1 MGAEAGW
8 LASFRRCS
16 PLLSGLDVKIR
27 ASGVHYF
34 HLVVGVRPGAER
46 FTAPGEPNQR
56 RYEALRA
63 YYVEGAS
70 AVEVAERFGYTRAS
84 VETLVRDWRAGRLE
98 LFASSR
104 PGPRAQPKKD
114 RARALVVALRS
125 EGRSLQEIG
134 RALEAAGA
142 GLSRTA
148 VWEILAE
155 AGLGRLPAGEEQTAA
170 AAPAAPKTRRLREQD
185 WPRIGTIPSEHAGLF
200 LLVPELVELELPGLV
215 AAAGYPGTSQ
225 LGAVNSLL
233 ALLALKLYERRR
245 RSHVADVVH
254 DHALGI
260 FCGLTVL
267 PKRTHLTGYSYRTTR
282 AHNQALL
289 GALVDR
295 QRTIGLVGGESFNL
309 DFHAIMSFGEDEILD
324 EHYVPRR
331 SQRTRSVL
339 TFFAQDGEHATLC
352 YANADIPKAQQ
363 SHEIIRFCEFWHQR
377 TGQRPGLLVFDS
389 QLTTHAELAALDEQG
404 IGFITLRRR
413 GRALMDQ
420 VAALPGDAWQPVR
433 LQRPGKHR
441 DVTVAEMQAT
451 IQRRRFRQLAVQG
464 LGRDQPTLLLTN
476 QRDLGAKQLIER
488 YAKRWSIEN
497 ALAAQIRAFHLDALC
512 SQVPLA
518 VDLDTTLSVLCD
530 SVYRSLA
537 RRVENG
543 YATATPDTI
552 FRHFIATPGEL
563 RVSND
568 GVDVRLRPR
577 AHTPVL
583 LDTGYSD
590 RATEI
595 PWWNGRRLTFSF
607 PPA

>member
-1 MGAEAGW
+1 M
-8 LASFRRCS
+8 LFRS
-16 PLLSGLDVKIR
+16 
-27 ASGVHYF
+27 
-34 HLVVGVRPGAER
+34 
-46 FTAPGEPNQR
+46 
-56 RYEALRA
+56 
-63 YYVEGAS
+63 EGAS
-70 AVEVAERFGYTRAS
+70 AQAVAERFGYTRAS
-84 VETLVRDWRAGRLE
+84 VETLVRDHRAGRLA

-104 PGPRAQPKKD
+104 PGPRTQPNKD
-114 RARALVVALRS
+114 RARALVVALRL

-134 RALEAAGA
+134 RALDAAGV

-155 AGLGRLPAGEEQTAA
+155 AGLGRLQGADEKEAAA
-170 AAPAAPKTRRLREQD
+170 AAPVAPKTRRLRDAD
-185 WPRIGTIPSEHAGLF
+185 WPRLGTIASEHAGLF
-200 LLVPELVELELPGLV
+200 LLVPELVELDLPGLIE
-215 AAAGYPGTSQ
+215 AAGYPSTSQ
-225 LGAVNSLL
+225 LRALNSLL

-254 DHALGI
+254 DHALGV

-289 GALVDR
+289 GALIER
-295 QRTIGLVGGESFNL
+295 QRQVGLVAGESFNL

-339 TFFAQDGEHATLC
+339 TFFAQDGEHSTLC
-352 YANADIPKAQQ
+352 YANADIEKGKQA
-363 SHEIIRFCEFWHQR
+363 HEIARFCEFWHER
-377 TGQRPGLLVFDS
+377 TGERPRLLVFDS

-413 GRALMDQ
+413 GKSLMDE
-420 VAALPGDAWQPVR
+420 VAALPADAWRPVR
-433 LQRPGKHR
+433 LERPGKR
-441 DVTVAEMQAT
+441 REVTVAEMQAV
-451 IQRRRFRQLAVQG
+451 IDKRGFRQLAVRG

-476 QRDLGAKQLIER
+476 QRERSARQLIER

-497 ALAAQIRAFHLDALC
+497 ALAAQIRAFHLDALS

-530 SVYRSLA
+530 STYRSFA
-537 RRVENG
+537 RRLANG
-543 YATATPDTI
+543 YATANPDTI
-552 FRHFIATPGEL
+552 FRHFVAAPGEL
-563 RVSND
+563 RVSDD

-583 LDTGYSD
+583 LDSGYGQ

-595 PWWNGRRLTFSF
+595 PWWNRRQLTFSF

>member
-1 MGAEAGW
+1 VGA
-8 LASFRRCS
+8 
-16 PLLSGLDVKIR
+16 
-27 ASGVHYF
+27 
-34 HLVVGVRPGAER
+34 RPGAER

-63 YYVEGAS
+63 YHVEGAS
-70 AVEVAERFGYTRAS
+70 AEAVAARFGYTRAT
-84 VETLVRDWRAGRLE
+84 VETLVRDDRAGRLS

-114 RARALVVALRS
+114 RARALVVALRG
-125 EGRSLQEIG
+125 EGRSLEEIG
-134 RALEAAGA
+134 RALQAAGA

-148 VWEILAE
+148 IWEILTE
-155 AGLGRLPAGEEQTAA
+155 AGMGRLAAGEEQTAA
-170 AAPAAPKTRRLREQD
+170 TATPAAPKTRRLRDED
-185 WPRIGTIPSEHAGLF
+185 WPRIATIQSEHAGLF
-200 LLVPELVELELPGLV
+200 LLVPELVELDLPGLV

-225 LGAVNSLL
+225 LQALNSLL

-245 RSHVADVVH
+245 RSHVQDVVH
-254 DHALGI
+254 DHALGV

-267 PKRTHLTGYSYRTTR
+267 PKRTHLTGYSYRTAR
-282 AHNQALL
+282 AHNEALL

-295 QRTIGLVGGESFNL
+295 QRAVGLVAGESFNL
-309 DFHAIMSFGEDEILD
+309 DFHAIMSFGEDDILD

-339 TFFAQDGEHATLC
+339 TFFAQDGKHATLC
-352 YANADIPKAQQ
+352 YANADIPKAEQA
-363 SHEIIRFCEFWHQR
+363 HEIIRFCEFWQTR
-377 TGQRPGLLVFDS
+377 TGQQPGLLVFDS
-389 QLTTHAELAALDEQG
+389 QLTTHSELAALDERG

-413 GRALMDQ
+413 GAALMDQ
-420 VAALPGDAWQPVR
+420 VAALPDDAWQPVR
-433 LQRPGKHR
+433 LQRPGKRR

-451 IQRRRFRQLAVQG
+451 INTRSLRQLAVKG

-476 QRDLGAKQLIER
+476 QHDRSTKQLIER
-488 YAKRWSIEN
+488 YARRWSIEN
-497 ALAAQIRAFHLDALC
+497 TLAAQIRAFHLDALS

-530 SVYRSLA
+530 SIYRSFA
-537 RRVENG
+537 RRLQHG

-563 RVSND
+563 RVSDN

-583 LDTGYSD
+583 LDTGYQE
-590 RATEI
+590 RTTKI
-595 PWWNGRRLTFSF
+595 PWWNDRQLSYSF

>member
-1 MGAEAGW
+1 VGA
-8 LASFRRCS
+8 
-16 PLLSGLDVKIR
+16 R
-27 ASGVHYF
+27 A
-34 HLVVGVRPGAER
+34 GAER
-46 FTAPGEPNQR
+46 FTTPSEPNQR

-70 AVEVAERFGYTRAS
+70 AEAVAERFGYTRAT
-84 VETLVRDWRAGRLE
+84 VETLVRDDRAGRLG

-104 PGPRAQPKKD
+104 PGPRTQPKKD

-125 EGRSLQEIG
+125 EGRSLQQIG

-148 VWEILAE
+148 IWEILSE
-155 AGLGRLPAGEEQTAA
+155 AGMGRLEAGEQA
-170 AAPAAPKTRRLREQD
+170 AAPAAPAQPKTRRLRAED
-185 WPRIGTIPSEHAGLF
+185 WPSLATLQSEHAGLF
-200 LLVPELVELELPGLV
+200 LLVPELVELDLPGLV
-215 AAAGYPGTSQ
+215 KAAGYPGTSQ
-225 LGAVNSLL
+225 LAALNSLL

-245 RSHVADVVH
+245 RSHVQDVVH
-254 DHALGI
+254 DRALGL

-267 PKRTHLTGYSYRTTR
+267 PKRTHLTSYSYRTTR
-282 AHNQALL
+282 ARNEALL

-295 QRTIGLVGGESFNL
+295 QRAVGLVAGASFNL

-324 EHYVPRR
+324 QHYVPRR

-339 TFFAQDGEHATLC
+339 TFFAQDSEHATLC
-352 YANADIPKAQQ
+352 YANADIAKAEQ
-363 SHEIIRFCEFWHQR
+363 SHEIARFCEFWQRR

-389 QLTTHAELAALDEQG
+389 QLTTHAELVALDEQG

-413 GRALMDQ
+413 GKSMMDH
-420 VAALPGDAWQPVR
+420 VAQLSGDAWQPVR
-433 LQRPGKHR
+433 LERPGKHR
-441 DVTVAEMQAT
+441 DVAVAEMQVT
-451 IQRRRFRQLAVQG
+451 INRRSFRQLVVRG

-476 QRDLGAKQLIER
+476 QRDRRPKQLIER

-497 ALAAQIRAFHLDALC
+497 ALAAQIRAFHLDALS

-530 SVYRSLA
+530 SVYRSFA
-537 RRVENG
+537 RRLDNG

-563 RVSND
+563 RVSDD
-568 GVDVRLRPR
+568 GIEVRLRPR

-583 LDTGYSD
+583 LDTGYRD
-590 RATEI
+590 RATNI
-595 PWWNGRRLTFSF
+595 PWWDDRQLSYSF

>member
-1 MGAEAGW
+1 MGAR
-8 LASFRRCS
+8 L
-16 PLLSGLDVKIR
+16 
-27 ASGVHYF
+27 
-34 HLVVGVRPGAER
+34 GAER
-46 FTAPGEPNQR
+46 FTAPTEPNQR

-70 AVEVAERFGYTRAS
+70 AAEVAGRFGYTRAT
-84 VETLVRDWRAGRLE
+84 VETLVRDDRAGRLQ

-104 PGPRAQPKKD
+104 PGPRSQPKKD
-114 RARALVVALRS
+114 RARALVIALRS
-125 EGRSLQEIG
+125 EGRSLEEIG
-134 RALEAAGA
+134 RALQAAGA

-148 VWEILAE
+148 IWEILAE
-155 AGLGRLPAGEEQTAA
+155 AGMGRLEGAEEKAGA
-170 AAPAAPKTRRLREQD
+170 AAPVAPKTRRLRSAD
-185 WPRIGTIPSEHAGLF
+185 WAQIGTIQSEHAGL
-200 LLVPELVELELPGLV
+200 LLLAPELVELDLPGLV
-215 AAAGYPGTSQ
+215 GAAGYPGTSQ
-225 LGAVNSLL
+225 LAALNSLL

-245 RSHVADVVH
+245 RSHVSDVVH
-254 DHALGI
+254 DSALGI
-260 FCGLTVL
+260 FCGLSVL

-282 AHNQALL
+282 AHNEALL
-289 GALVDR
+289 GALLQR
-295 QRTIGLVGGESFNL
+295 QRAVGLVAGDSFNL

-339 TFFAQDGEHATLC
+339 TFFAQDGEHSTLC
-352 YANADIPKAQQ
+352 YANADIAKAEQ
-363 SHEIIRFCEFWHQR
+363 SHEIARFCEFWHER

-389 QLTTHAELAALDEQG
+389 QLTTHAELAALDGQG

-413 GRALMDQ
+413 GKALMDQ
-420 VAALPGDAWQPVR
+420 VAALPDDTWQPVR

-451 IQRRRFRQLAVQG
+451 IQRHRFRQLAVRG

-476 QRDLGAKQLIER
+476 QRDPSAKQLIER

-497 ALAAQIRAFHLDALC
+497 ALAAQIRAFHLDALS

-530 SVYRSLA
+530 SVYRSFA
-537 RRVENG
+537 RRLDNG

-563 RVSND
+563 HVSHD
-568 GVDVRLRPR
+568 AIDVHLRPR

-583 LDTGYSD
+583 LDADYAN
-590 RATEI
+590 RATQI
-595 PWWNGRRLTFSF
+595 PWWDGRQLTFSF
-607 PPA
+607 PPG

>member
-1 MGAEAGW
+1 MGA
-8 LASFRRCS
+8 
-16 PLLSGLDVKIR
+16 
-27 ASGVHYF
+27 
-34 HLVVGVRPGAER
+34 RPGAER

-70 AVEVAERFGYTRAS
+70 AEAVARRFGYTRAT
-84 VETLVRDWRAGRLE
+84 VETLVRDDRAGRLS

-104 PGPRAQPKKD
+104 PGPRTQPKKD
-114 RARALVVALRS
+114 RARALVVALRR
-125 EGRSLQEIG
+125 EGRSLEQIG
-134 RALEAAGA
+134 RALQAAGA

-148 VWEILAE
+148 IWEILAE
-155 AGLGRLPAGEEQTAA
+155 AGMGRLPAAEE
-170 AAPAAPKTRRLREQD
+170 AAPAAPPVAPKTRRLRDAD
-185 WPRIGTIPSEHAGLF
+185 WPQVGTIASEHAGLF
-200 LLVPELVELELPGLV
+200 LLVPELVELDLPGLA

-254 DHALGI
+254 DRALGV

-282 AHNQALL
+282 AHNHALL

-295 QRTIGLVGGESFNL
+295 QRALGLVGGESFNL

-352 YANADIPKAQQ
+352 YANADIAKGQQ
-363 SHEIIRFCEFWHQR
+363 SHEIIRFCEFWQQR

-404 IGFITLRRR
+404 TGFITLRRR
-413 GRALMDQ
+413 GSSLMDQ
-420 VAALPGDAWQPVR
+420 VAALPDDAWQPVR
-433 LQRPGKHR
+433 LDRPGKRR

-451 IQRRRFRQLAVQG
+451 INKRTFRQLAVRG
-464 LGRDQPTLLLTN
+464 LGREAPTLLLTN
-476 QRDLGAKQLIER
+476 QRDRSAKQLIER
-488 YAKRWSIEN
+488 YARRWSIEN
-497 ALAAQIRAFHLDALC
+497 TLAAQIRAFHLDALS
-512 SQVPLA
+512 SQVPLG

-530 SVYRSLA
+530 STYRSFA
-537 RRVENG
+537 RRLDNG
-543 YATATPDTI
+543 YPTATPDTI

-568 GVDVRLRPR
+568 GIDVRLRPR

-583 LDTGYSD
+583 LDAGYHQ
-590 RATEI
+590 RTTEI
-595 PWWNGRRLTFSF
+595 PWCNGRQLTYSF

>member
-1 MGAEAGW
+1 VGARAGAE
-8 LASFRRCS
+8 S
-16 PLLSGLDVKIR
+16 
-27 ASGVHYF
+27 
-34 HLVVGVRPGAER
+34 

-63 YYVEGAS
+63 YHVEGAS
-70 AVEVAERFGYTRAS
+70 AAQVAERFGYTRAT

-104 PGPRAQPKKD
+104 PGPRVQPKKD

-125 EGRSLQEIG
+125 EGRSLEEIG
-134 RALEAAGA
+134 RALQAAGA

-148 VWEILAE
+148 IWEILTE
-155 AGLGRLPAGEEQTAA
+155 AGMGRLAAAEQQAA
-170 AAPAAPKTRRLREQD
+170 AAAATPAASKTRRLRDED

-200 LLVPELVELELPGLV
+200 LLVPELVELDVSGLV
-215 AAAGYPGTSQ
+215 AAAGYPSTSQ
-225 LGAVNSLL
+225 LQAVNSLL

-245 RSHVADVVH
+245 RSHVQDVVH
-254 DHALGI
+254 DSALGV

-282 AHNQALL
+282 VHNRALL

-295 QRTIGLVGGESFNL
+295 QRRVGLVGGESFNL

-339 TFFAQDGEHATLC
+339 TFFAQDGEHTTLC
-352 YANADIPKAQQ
+352 YANADIAKAQQ
-363 SHEIIRFCEFWHQR
+363 SHEIIRFCEFWQQR
-377 TGQRPGLLVFDS
+377 TGQPPGLLVFDS

-413 GRALMDQ
+413 GSALMNQ
-420 VAALPGDAWQPVR
+420 VAALPDSAWQPVR
-433 LQRPGKHR
+433 LERPGKRR

-451 IQRRRFRQLAVQG
+451 IERRGLRQLAVRG
-464 LGRDQPTLLLTN
+464 LGREAPTLLLTN
-476 QRDLGAKQLIER
+476 QRDRSAKQLIER

-497 ALAAQIRAFHLDALC
+497 TLAAQIRAFHLDALS

-530 SVYRSLA
+530 SIYRSFA
-537 RRVENG
+537 RRIDNG

-552 FRHFIATPGEL
+552 FRHFIAAPGEL
-563 RVSND
+563 HASDD
-568 GVDVRLRPR
+568 GIDVRLRPR

-583 LDTGYSD
+583 LDTGYHD
-590 RATEI
+590 RVTKI
-595 PWWNGRRLTFSF
+595 PWWNDRKLSYSL

>member
-1 MGAEAGW
+1 V
-8 LASFRRCS
+8 
-16 PLLSGLDVKIR
+16 LLSVLGGKILG
-27 ASGVHYF
+27 SGVHYF
-34 HLVVGVRPGAER
+34 HLVVSGRPGAGR
-46 FTAPGEPNQR
+46 FTAPSEPNQR

-70 AVEVAERFGYTRAS
+70 AQAVARRFGYTRAT
-84 VETLVRDWRAGRLE
+84 VETLVRDDRAGRLA

-104 PGPRAQPKKD
+104 PGPRSQPKKD
-114 RARALVVALRS
+114 RARALVVALRG
-125 EGRSLQEIG
+125 EGRSLEEIG
-134 RALEAAGA
+134 QALGAAGA

-148 VWEILAE
+148 IWEILAE
-155 AGLGRLPAGEEQTAA
+155 AGMGRLSAGETEATAP
-170 AAPAAPKTRRLREQD
+170 AAPVAPKTRRLRAAD
-185 WPRIGTIPSEHAGLF
+185 WSRIGTIRSEHAGLF
-200 LLVPELVELELPGLV
+200 LLVPELVELDLPALV
-215 AAAGYPGTSQ
+215 AAAGYPATSQ

-254 DHALGI
+254 DQALGV

-282 AHNQALL
+282 AHNRALL
-289 GALVDR
+289 GALVER
-295 QRTIGLVGGESFNL
+295 QRALGLVGGESFNL

-339 TFFAQDGEHATLC
+339 SFFAQDGEHATLC
-352 YANADIPKAQQ
+352 YANADIATAQQ
-363 SHEIIRFCEFWHQR
+363 SHEIIRFCEFWQKT
-377 TGQRPGLLVFDS
+377 TGQPPGLLVFDS

-413 GRALMDQ
+413 GRALMEH
-420 VAALPGDAWQPVR
+420 VAALPDDAWRPVR
-433 LQRPGKHR
+433 LERPGKHR
-441 DVTVAEMQAT
+441 DATVAETQTT
-451 IQRRRFRQLAVQG
+451 INKRSLRQLAVRG

-476 QRDLGAKQLIER
+476 QQQPSAKQLIER
-488 YAKRWSIEN
+488 YARRWSIEN
-497 ALAAQIRAFHLDALC
+497 TLAAQIRAFHLDALS

-530 SVYRSLA
+530 STYRSFA
-537 RRVENG
+537 RRLHNG

-552 FRHFIATPGEL
+552 FRHFIATPGDL
-563 RVSND
+563 HVTD
-568 GVDVRLRPR
+568 DAIDVRLRPR

-583 LDTGYSD
+583 LDAGYQD
-590 RATEI
+590 RATTI
-595 PWWNGRRLTFSF
+595 PWCDGRKLTYSF